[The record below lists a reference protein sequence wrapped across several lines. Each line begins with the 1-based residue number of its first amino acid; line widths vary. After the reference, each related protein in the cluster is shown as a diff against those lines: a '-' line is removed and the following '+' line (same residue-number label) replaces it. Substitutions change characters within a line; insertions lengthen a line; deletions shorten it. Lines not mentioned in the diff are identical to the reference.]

1 MKERTDK
8 NINPNE
14 EEKTNSETNENI
26 EKEVL
31 KTTNKKKIIFNFVLI
46 LAIFVGLT
54 IYMIKVDGIDNI
66 IKILIQADYRC
77 VLLGIICLLI
87 HWTCEAIT
95 LHIPIKEM
103 YPNQSIKN
111 SIKVSMIGLLFNNIT
126 PFSSGGQPMQAYELT
141 KTGKRVSDSLSA
153 MAIKFI
159 ITQIALVVTTLVVVF
174 FEFDFLKILMQNYI
188 WVAILGFLVNIIA
201 IIVVILIG
209 VKKSIILAITKLI
222 IKFLGKIKIFKN
234 PKETLEKCEKSIEN
248 FNKQFSIMKSKKKMV
263 VTMFIAA
270 VIQSFAYYSI
280 TYTIY
285 RAFGNYG
292 ISFWQIIPTQA
303 FLLLIMTFIPTPGS
317 GLGAEG

>member
-66 IKILIQADYRC
+66 IKILIQADYRW

-209 VKKSIILAITKLI
+209 VKKSIILAITKPI

-234 PKETLEKCEKSIEN
+234 PEETLEKFRS
-248 FNKQFSIMKSKKKMV
+248 
-263 VTMFIAA
+263 TH
-270 VIQSFAYYSI
+270 
-280 TYTIY
+280 
-285 RAFGNYG
+285 
-292 ISFWQIIPTQA
+292 
-303 FLLLIMTFIPTPGS
+303 S
-317 GLGAEG
+317 GLKHFGRLLDQLLEKYRKF

>member
-66 IKILIQADYRC
+66 IKILIQADYRW

-188 WVAILGFLVNIIA
+188 WVAIRGFLVNIIA

-209 VKKSIILAITKLI
+209 VKKSIILAITKPI

-234 PKETLEKCEKSIEN
+234 PEETLEKCEK
-248 FNKQFSIMKSKKKMV
+248 V
-263 VTMFIAA
+263 
-270 VIQSFAYYSI
+270 
-280 TYTIY
+280 
-285 RAFGNYG
+285 
-292 ISFWQIIPTQA
+292 
-303 FLLLIMTFIPTPGS
+303 
-317 GLGAEG
+317 